1 MNRKAGADQTT
12 TLEHPSAIAKPTKVR
27 FFILA
32 LILVATVLNYVDRA
46 NLGVILPFMGKELA
60 IDKFQ
65 MGQIFAAF
73 GLAYAFAL
81 VPGGIIADVLGSR
94 IAYALSLI
102 GWSLATITQGFA
114 QGFATLFGS
123 RLAVGALESPAFP
136 SNARAVTMWFPIKE
150 RGLATSV
157 YVTGQY
163 IGTPIFTGLLLWIAT
178 TFGWRA
184 VFYATGSAGIVL
196 GIGWYLIY
204 RDPADH
210 RSVNAAELE
219 YIREGGGL
227 VAKKEREK
235 FDWRKAFTIL
245 AHRQVLAIC
254 LGKFCNNTI
263 LVFFTTWF
271 MTYLVEERHMTMIKV
286 GIFQALPFLGA
297 TAGILLAGFFSDFFI
312 RRGYSMS
319 AARKA
324 PLIIG
329 TLLGAAIILVNFVSS
344 NEAIIAILTV
354 SFFAQG
360 VGSSSWAAIS
370 EIAPRQYI
378 GLTSGIASLAANISG
393 VTTPIV
399 IGYVLQATGEFYWAL
414 NIMGIICLIGALS
427 YSVLLG
433 PLYRIEIDYTRPLG
447 S

>member
-1 MNRKAGADQTT
+1 MSQQAGVYHTATVEPAAA
-12 TLEHPSAIAKPTKVR
+12 TLKPTRVR
-27 FFILA
+27 YFILA
-32 LILVATVLNYVDRA
+32 LILAATILNSVDRA
-46 NLGVILPFMGKELA
+46 NLGVILPFMGKDLA
-60 IDKFQ
+60 INKIQ
-65 MGQIFAAF
+65 MGQIFAAI
-73 GLAYAFAL
+73 GLTYAVAL
-81 VPGGIIADVLGSR
+81 VPGGIIADILGPR

-102 GWSLATITQGFA
+102 GWSLATVTQGFA
-114 QGFATLFGS
+114 QGFAALFGS

-136 SNARAVTMWFPIKE
+136 SNARAVTLWFPTKE

-163 IGTPIFTGLLLWIAT
+163 IGTPMFAGLLLWIAT

-184 VFYATGSAGIVL
+184 VFYTTGAAGVL
-196 GIGWYLIY
+196 LGAVWYLLY

-210 RSVNAAELE
+210 GAVNAAELA
-219 YIREGGGL
+219 YIRDGGGL
-227 VAKKEREK
+227 VAKPERER
-235 FDWRKAFTIL
+235 FDWRQAFKIL
-245 AHRQVLAIC
+245 ARRQVLAIC

-329 TLLGAAIILVNFVSS
+329 TFLGSAIILVNFVSS

-360 VGSSSWAAIS
+360 IGSSSWAAIS

-393 VTTPIV
+393 ITTPIL
-399 IGYVLQATGEFYWAL
+399 IGYIIQATGEFYWAL
-414 NIMGIICLIGALS
+414 NIMGAICLVGALS

-433 PLYRIEIDYTRPLG
+433 RLSRIELD
-447 S
+447 